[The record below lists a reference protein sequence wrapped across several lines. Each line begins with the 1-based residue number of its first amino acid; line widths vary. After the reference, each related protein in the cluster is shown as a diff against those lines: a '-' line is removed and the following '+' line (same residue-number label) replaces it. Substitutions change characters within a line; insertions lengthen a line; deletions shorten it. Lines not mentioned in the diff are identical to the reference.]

1 MHTYF
6 GKISRD
12 DLQDLELEPSE
23 VFVDKS
29 GECYWYMAQLT
40 ENDEFVIS
48 DTVGRMVPISVS
60 DLEELEAII
69 DSIVSYKDR
78 IETAENLLKQTFN
91 DC

>member
-12 DLQDLELEPSE
+12 EFQDLEPSE
-23 VFVDKS
+23 VFVDKN

-40 ENDEFVIS
+40 ENDELVIS
-48 DTVGRMVPISVS
+48 DTVGRMIPLPVS